1 MKAFILIAIIF
12 ISHPAFS
19 QLKATVRCPVFD
31 VDLLEGNVNKVYPR
45 FTAGEIKEVF
55 PCYTDEVKKT
65 DSTACAGVFIKN
77 QGLLFYTDR
86 HYIEVR
92 DNYRGKMEPAVM
104 GATRGSLFKILG
116 NPKIKDVSWD
126 AFQTKYGTLII
137 YYNTSG
143 KINKLQM
150 SSLGTESIK
159 LCN

>member
-1 MKAFILIAIIF
+1 MKAFLFIAIIF
-12 ISHPAFS
+12 ISHPSFS
-19 QLKATVRCPVFD
+19 QLKATVRCPTFD
-31 VDLLEGNVNKVYPR
+31 ADLLEGNVNKVFPQ
-45 FTAGEIKEVF
+45 FTPGQIKEVF
-55 PCYTDEVKKT
+55 PCFTEEVKKT
-65 DSTACAGVFIKN
+65 DSTACAGVFIKD

-86 HYIEVR
+86 DYIEVR

-104 GATRGSLFKILG
+104 GAARGSLFKFLG

-137 YYNTSG
+137 YYNSSG

-159 LCN
+159 LCE